1 MICLKYDAQ
10 DCQLVSVHQLTP
22 TIYDFRLQNAGLASV
37 TRPGQ
42 FVQVF
47 VPGKTLRRPI
57 SVCDVE
63 GDVIRI
69 VFEVRG
75 EGTELLSHTKVGET
89 INIIAPLGKG
99 FCLDPDKKTIF
110 IGGGIGVPPMLY
122 SAKQCGKNAV
132 VINGF
137 RNREAMILSEDF
149 EKSCGKLIVTTDDG
163 SFGIHGFV
171 TQPLEEEIE
180 GAEMICAC
188 GPTPMLRN
196 IARMAR
202 EHHVPCQVSLEQRM
216 ACGVGACLG
225 CAVAVNRKDGSTFYQ
240 HVCKDGPVFN
250 AEEVAW

>member
-1 MICLKYDAQ
+1 MIRLKFDAQ
-10 DCQLVSVHQLTP
+10 DCKLVSVRQLTA
-22 TIYDFRLQNAGLASV
+22 TIYDFRLQNKALAEI

-42 FVQVF
+42 FVQVY

-63 GDVIRI
+63 NDIIRI

-75 EGTELLSHTKVGET
+75 EGTELLSQAVAGDN

-99 FCLDPDKKTIF
+99 FELDPDKKTIF
-110 IGGGIGVPPMLY
+110 IGGGIGVPPMLF
-122 SAKQCGKNAV
+122 SARQCGQNAV

-137 RNREAMILSEDF
+137 RSKSAIILSEDF
-149 EKSCGKLIVTTDDG
+149 EKAAGRLIVTTDDG

-171 TQPLEEEIE
+171 TQPLREEIDS
-180 GAEMICAC
+180 ADMICAC

-196 IARMAR
+196 IAKMAR
-202 EHHVPCQVSLEQRM
+202 EYNKPCQVSLEQRM

-225 CAVAVNRKDGSTFYQ
+225 CAVAIKNADGGIVYR

-250 AEEVAW
+250 AEEVDW

>member
-1 MICLKYDAQ
+1 MKYDAQ

-63 GDVIRI
+63 EDVIRI

-75 EGTELLSHTKVGET
+75 EGTELLSRTKVGET

-99 FCLDPDKKTIF
+99 FSLDPDKKTVF

-137 RNREAMILSEDF
+137 RNREAMILSEAF

-225 CAVAVNRKDGSTFYQ
+225 CAVAVNRQDGATFYR